1 MKNEC
6 NIISGR
12 VSLLNEDLRRVRE
25 QQQVLADQR
34 AKEAKE
40 LKAKKDA
47 EERKK
52 KKVTLEKKG
61 GKKLGGTNDT
71 CTPAS
76 YNPLNP
82 WSSQSTGYR
91 PTQRRVNRG
100 S

>member
-34 AKEAKE
+34 ATEAKE

-91 PTQRRVNRG
+91 
-100 S
+100 